1 VRTSLFERG
10 GLVCADDRCS
20 VDVRGK
26 KVAVVGTG
34 ATGIQLSQEVGQQ
47 AASTTVFQ
55 RTPNMCLPM
64 RQRKM
69 TAEEQNNNK
78 DTYPEYVSSIQ
89 STSHAN
95 GFLSFFKHRM
105 TTFAGF
111 PYDFAEK
118 NTFDDS
124 PEEREKFYQTL
135 WDNGMPMIHLK
146 YL

>member
-1 VRTSLFERG
+1 VVGICTDN
-10 GLVCADDRCS
+10 CHS

-78 DTYPEYVSSIQ
+78 DTYPEYVFSVQ
-89 STSHAN
+89 FTSHAN
-95 GFLSFFKHRM
+95 GFCSFFKHRM

-111 PYDFAEK
+111 PYDFVDK

-124 PEEREKFYQTL
+124 PEEREKFYQNL
-135 WDNGMPMIHLK
+135 WDNGMPIAQLE
-146 YL
+146 YVA